1 MPKVSIRLLI
11 PVAVAAGIALAIYLP
26 AHAQGDQ
33 PPAPTPGAP
42 VTDDQ
47 VNAVAQMLYCPVCEN
62 IPLDVCGTQ
71 ACADW
76 RQEIR
81 GMLADGMTSDQ
92 ITAAF
97 AQKYGQRVLASPQ
110 QSGINWLVWILP
122 VVGVLT
128 GAVVVALAIRRM
140 APGAFSAESGADT
153 LAEDSDLDPEMVARL
168 ERELREFSS

>member
-1 MPKVSIRLLI
+1 MLKVSIRLLI
-11 PVAVAAGIALAIYLP
+11 PAVVVVGIALAVVIP
-26 AHAQGDQ
+26 ARAQGDQ
-33 PPAPTPGAP
+33 PPAPTPGAS

-47 VNAVAQMLYCPVCEN
+47 VNAVAERLYCPVCEN

-110 QSGINWLVWILP
+110 
-122 VVGVLT
+122 
-128 GAVVVALAIRRM
+128 
-140 APGAFSAESGADT
+140 
-153 LAEDSDLDPEMVARL
+153 
-168 ERELREFSS
+168 